1 VEREVNLT
9 EAAMAA
15 AITVSI
21 AGVSYAALNQHAVV
35 NKATQVADAASCRT
49 IDGAIVAYVAQH
61 GATPTKIAQLKP
73 YVKGDITKY
82 RIVNGVAAGPG
93 C

>member
-1 VEREVNLT
+1 VNLT

-21 AGVSYAALNQHAVV
+21 AGVSYAALDQNAVV
-35 NKATQVADAASCRT
+35 GRASQVADAASCST
-49 IDGAIVAYVAQH
+49 VNDAIVAYLAQNGVA
-61 GATPTKIAQLKP
+61 PTRITELKP
-73 YVKGDITKY
+73 YVKGDISRY
-82 RIVNGVAAGPG
+82 RIAGGVAAGPG

>member
-1 VEREVNLT
+1 MNLT

-15 AITVSI
+15 AVTLSI
-21 AGVSYAALNQHAVV
+21 GGVSYAVLNSDALTARTQ
-35 NKATQVADAASCRT
+35 QVANAVSCRT
-49 IDGAIVAYVAQH
+49 VDEAIVAYVAQNDR
-61 GATPTKIAQLKP
+61 TPTRLSQLRA
-73 YVKGDITKY
+73 YVKGDISAY